1 MDDDNGAFLQPW
13 WTDKSGQR
21 VTSVGGGQ
29 VAVRAVGSGAMALHP

>member
-21 VTSVGGGQ
+21 VTSVGGQ